1 MITAKFVDASQV
13 QFLKPICEEDFPEK
27 GMQAWLTDVEWDS
40 RHACYQLFFDFTDFE
55 ALNEKYFK
63 RCYHPNRHTAEI
75 EAATDRR
82 LFTAR
87 EAGHYDSKYSVYFS
101 VGDAQHRNDAEFAEE
116 IKKFLREVE

>member
-1 MITAKFVDASQV
+1 MITAKLVDAIQV
-13 QFLKPICEEDFPEK
+13 QFLKPIFEEDFPEK
-27 GMQAWLTDVEWDS
+27 GMRAWLTDVKWDS

>member
-1 MITAKFVDASQV
+1 MITAKLVDAIQV
-13 QFLKPICEEDFPEK
+13 QFLKPIFEGDFVEK
-27 GMQAWLTDVEWDS
+27 GMKAWLTDVEWDS
-40 RHACYQLFFDFTDFE
+40 NCKYYQLYFDFE
-55 ALNEKYFK
+55 AVNEKYFK

-87 EAGHYDSKYSVYFS
+87 EAGYYDAKYSVYFS